1 LIYVSEVREN
11 ECVVNTWDS
20 EYTISVDY
28 LSPMKFTREESE
40 QMLLLGERM
49 TALAEVGELDEAAM
63 WVLQGLEKLN
73 RSTLNSIEER
83 LLQLLE
89 EEYLT

>member
-1 LIYVSEVREN
+1 VSQVN
-11 ECVVNTWDS
+11 KDECVVDTWDS
-20 EYTISVDY
+20 RYTVSVDD
-28 LSPMKFTREESE
+28 LSPMKLTREESE

-73 RSTLNSIEER
+73 RSQLNSIEEKF
-83 LLQLLE
+83 LQLLE
-89 EEYLT
+89 NEYLNY